1 MAVVFVMKNI
11 TAIFLEV
18 VVIKINEVIVVE
30 GIKDEI
36 AVKRAV
42 DAEVIYV
49 SGFGITK
56 KILKLIQ
63 SAQERCGVILLMDSD
78 YAGERIREGI
88 SSKIEGV
95 KHAYIPRCK
104 SNKNGNIG
112 VENAK
117 PEDILESI
125 KNAKCMLV
133 DRREEFSLDDLVLND
148 LVGTGNAS
156 IRREFVGDMLGIGY
170 SNGRKF
176 LSRLNSFNISRME
189 FEEAIKKLR

>member
-1 MAVVFVMKNI
+1 MLKVS
-11 TAIFLEV
+11 
-18 VVIKINEVIVVE
+18 EVIVVE

-42 DAEVIYV
+42 DAEIIYV
-49 SGFGITK
+49 SGFGMTK

-63 SAQERCGVILLMDSD
+63 SAQEKCGVILFMDSD
-78 YAGERIREGI
+78 YAGERIRESI
-88 SSKIEGV
+88 SGKIKGV
-95 KHAYIPRCK
+95 KHAYISRSK
-104 SNKNGNIG
+104 SNKNGDIG

-133 DRREEFSLDDLVLND
+133 DRREEFTLDDLIINN

-156 IRREFVGDMLGIGY
+156 MRRELVGDILGIGY

-189 FEEAIKKLR
+189 FEAAIEKVKIEGGR